1 MTVSSGSENYV
12 FFTFRARQVLLA
24 FCKTRMP
31 SIVCQSRGE
40 LDSSPIRPIEQ
51 RRHGKQHLDHA
62 PQPPSSTSSS
72 PSRRRLPHLPNK
84 AESGGGR
91 RVVRKEERRKGWI
104 MEVTAAILVRRCPES
119 RATAKRIRPGK
130 AADFVTVQVH
140 FPCLGILFHTSF
152 RGSTFHTSSCY
163 LYAK

>member
-51 RRHGKQHLDHA
+51 RRHGKQHIDHA

-91 RVVRKEERRKGWI
+91 RVVRKKGERDGLWKLPLQYWSGGAPRVEQQQK
-104 MEVTAAILVRRCPES
+104 ESDPEKQLILSLFRC
-119 RATAKRIRPGK
+119 I
-130 AADFVTVQVH
+130 FLV
-140 FPCLGILFHTSF
+140 
-152 RGSTFHTSSCY
+152 
-163 LYAK
+163 